1 MAQIFNLAMV
11 YTATTG
17 TGTITLGNAVPP
29 FLTWAAAGAVDG
41 DNVEYSINDNPN
53 SEKGAGI
60 YNSAGPTL
68 SRLFIYN
75 STNGGNAINLSGNAT
90 VFCDP
95 SAQNLGVI
103 STNQHAVYGGI

>member
-1 MAQIFNLAMV
+1 MAQVFNLAMV

-17 TGTITLGNAVPP
+17 TGSMTLGNAVPP
-29 FLTWAAAGAVDG
+29 FITWAAAGALDG

-53 SEKGAGI
+53 SEKGVGI
-60 YNSAGPTL
+60 YNASGPTI
-68 SRLFIYN
+68 SRLFIYS

-95 SAQNLGVI
+95 SSQNLGVI
-103 STNQHAVYGGI
+103 LTDQHAVYGGI